1 MKVLIIGNIAS
12 GKTTLAKRLSD
23 YYNIEYYELDKIVH
37 DDSNNTKR
45 DKNEIRKMISNIL
58 RQEDYII
65 EGMLRDNYDLIVP
78 KASSIILL
86 DYDKKVLKK
95 RLKKRYLLQRIG
107 IYKTSYKIDKK
118 LYAKLLGYIDNY
130 DKSFIKDI
138 MEKYPNKLIIIK
150 NNKELKKLFEA
161 LDERFEL

>member
-23 YYNIEYYELDKIVH
+23 YYNIKYYELDKIVH

-45 DKNEIRKMISNIL
+45 EKNEIRKMITEIL

-78 KASSIILL
+78 KASSIIFL
-86 DYDKKVLKK
+86 DYDKKILKK

-107 IYKTSYKIDKK
+107 LIKTSYKIDKE
-118 LYAKLLGYIDNY
+118 LYNKLLGYIDNY
-130 DKSFIKDI
+130 DKSFLKDI

-150 NNKELKKLFEA
+150 SNSELKRLFEA

>member
-23 YYNIEYYELDKIVH
+23 YYNIEYFELDKIVH
-37 DDSNNTKR
+37 DDSNNIKR
-45 DKNEIRKMISNIL
+45 DKAEVRKMINEIL

-78 KASSIILL
+78 KASSIIFL
-86 DYDKKVLKK
+86 DYDKKILRK

-107 IYKTSYKIDKK
+107 FIKTSYKIDKD
-118 LYAKLLGYIDNY
+118 LYNKLLKYLNNY
-130 DKSFIKDI
+130 DNSFLKDI

-150 NNKELKKLFEA
+150 NNSELKKLFKA

>member
-23 YYNIEYYELDKIVH
+23 YYNIDYYELDKIVH

-45 DKNEIRKMISNIL
+45 DKNEIRKMIAEIL
-58 RQEDYII
+58 RQKDYII

-78 KASSIILL
+78 KASSIIFL
-86 DYDKKVLKK
+86 DYDVKILKK
-95 RLKKRYLLQRIG
+95 RLKKRHLLQRFGFI
-107 IYKTSYKIDKK
+107 KTGYRVDKE
-118 LYAKLLGYIDNY
+118 LYNKLLGYIDNY
-130 DKSFIKDI
+130 DKSFLKEI

-150 NNKELKKLFEA
+150 NNNELKKLFEA